1 MKGLKSGEHMTAQYP
16 KWIWG
21 FLYYHPGDPRLIVPI
36 RNGKDHI
43 FNYAKP
49 MAMVLTVASVLLPGL
64 GLLLMIAGLINFFDL
79 VMANLVLIIVP
90 TLVVLACVA
99 SVVASIFIREDEP
112 GSGLLPSHGAIQVPW
127 DR

>member
-1 MKGLKSGEHMTAQYP
+1 MTRQYP

-21 FLYYHPGDPRLIVPI
+21 VFYYHPEDSRLVVPI
-36 RNGKDHI
+36 RDGKDHI

-49 MAMVLTVASVLLPGL
+49 MAIILTVASVFLPLLGAF
-64 GLLLMIAGLINFFDL
+64 LMIAGLINFFDL

-90 TLVVLACVA
+90 TVVVLACVG
-99 SVVASIFIREDEP
+99 SVVASIFIRDEEP
-112 GSGLLPSHGAIQVPW
+112 HVTGLLSSKGVVQAPW